1 MKKDSI
7 ALGKFLARFSRNE
20 HAVAIDKISQGCLVP
35 KQTVYNWKFGLCKI
49 PELHKRK
56 IEEIF
61 QTPIFDKLIQ

>member
-7 ALGKFLARFSRNE
+7 ALSKFLEQYSRNE

-61 QTPIFDKLIQ
+61 QTPIFDKLNL

>member
-1 MKKDSI
+1 MKKDST
-7 ALGKFLARFSRNE
+7 ALGEFLAGFTRNE

-35 KQTVYNWKFGLCKI
+35 KQTVYNWKFGLCRI